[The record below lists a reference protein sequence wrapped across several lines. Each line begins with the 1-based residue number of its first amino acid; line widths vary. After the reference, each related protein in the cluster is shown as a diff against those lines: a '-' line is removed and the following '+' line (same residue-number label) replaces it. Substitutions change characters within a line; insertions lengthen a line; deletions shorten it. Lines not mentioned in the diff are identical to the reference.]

1 MSDEFPSGD
10 FSMPPELPA
19 PRRKTLWAK
28 ILASKFLV
36 VSIAVH
42 LLFGAGAAV
51 YVVQRYQSNRKLT
64 FKSGPPSTNPNKR
77 AMEHKVSMAKKKNS
91 MSAPAQAKRITTSGL
106 SKVALP
112 ERPAMPTAT
121 TVTANR
127 MAGMGGFGTGI
138 GPPGG
143 TGSGGMG
150 GGGGGSG
157 VNFFGLRSQ
166 VKTIVFV
173 FDVSGSMIMGN
184 KSAASYEKVEDEIIK
199 VIQSLTPGTKF
210 GLVGFAKE
218 ADAYRQEPVDARQ
231 EEKANAISWL
241 KSMNPAG
248 ALRGLKPG
256 EKPSFKEYKNGR
268 HQGTRADLGLERA
281 FKMKPDTIFFVS
293 DGEPSGT
300 TPAEVYKQ
308 VEEAQRN
315 LTKPAT
321 VNAVAFLADSGQK
334 FMKALAEKN
343 QGVFREVNP
352 GEKAKDEAVKK

>member
-1 MSDEFPSGD
+1 MSAEFSNEEFPV
-10 FSMPPELPA
+10 PPELPA
-19 PRRKTLWAK
+19 PRRKTLWTK

-51 YVVQRYQSNRKLT
+51 YVVQRYQSDRKLT
-64 FKSGPPSTNPNKR
+64 FKAGPPTSNPSKR
-77 AMEHKVSMAKKKNS
+77 AMEHKVSVAKKKNS

-106 SKVALP
+106 AKVALTEMP
-112 ERPAMPTAT
+112 SMPTAT
-121 TVTANR
+121 TVTANK
-127 MAGMGGFGTGI
+127 MAGMGGFGTGV
-138 GPPGG
+138 GPAGG
-143 TGSGGMG
+143 SGGGGMG

-157 VNFFGLRSQ
+157 VNFFGLRAQ
-166 VKTIVFV
+166 AKTIVFV
-173 FDVSGSMIMGN
+173 FDISGSMIMGN
-184 KSAASYEKVEDEIIK
+184 KSAASYEKLEDEIIK
-199 VIQSLTPGTKF
+199 VITSLTPGTKF

-218 ADAYRQEPVDARQ
+218 ADAYRQEPVDARHD
-231 EEKANAISWL
+231 EKTNAISWL

-248 ALRGLKPG
+248 ALKGLKPG
-256 EKPSFKEYKNGR
+256 EKASFQKYKNGR

-281 FKMKPDTIFFVS
+281 FKMKPDTIFFIS

-334 FMKALAEKN
+334 FMKSLAEKN

-352 GEKAKDEAVKK
+352 GDKTKDDAAKK